1 MKRLLKLSDLEAFH
15 NYGYKS
21 FALIPLRVRQCSR
34 QLDSE
39 VPCTP
44 EQSAGAL
51 AAKAKL
57 LSCAQGCKLWAVD
70 TEI

>member
-1 MKRLLKLSDLEAFH
+1 MSDLEAFH

-21 FALIPLRVRQCSR
+21 FALILLHVRQCSR